1 MAAAPLD
8 TFAEGLPRKER
19 APEIDRRTKPVW
31 DRSVFDRLVSHVGA
45 EKMEASLRM
54 FSASLIQKS
63 LVLQDRGIDVP
74 RQRHEVHDLASASGF
89 LGFHHLFQACLDLL
103 AKNKSPA
110 RRREAVVSEIDIA
123 FRELGPYLPPS
134 RR

>member
-1 MAAAPLD
+1 MATPPPDA
-8 TFAEGLPRKER
+8 FAERLPRKKS
-19 APEIDRRTKPVW
+19 AAGIDRHAQPVW

-45 EKMEASLRM
+45 EKMEASLRL

-63 LVLQDRGIDVP
+63 LILQDRGIDVP

-103 AKNKSPA
+103 AKNKSPV
-110 RRREAVVSEIDIA
+110 RRREAVVSEIGFA
-123 FRELGPYLPPS
+123 LRELRPYLSPG